1 MEEEIITPEEEVF
14 DYHKLRYI
22 LDSDGYILHTSFGG
36 LVVCDLGEC
45 TEYNGEVPSGY
56 ETIEEWFDNEID
68 RLNAW
73 KIVEGNLVFD
83 ENKYNELQLRCEKEE
98 EENATATHKW
108 VKDQLGKSSQVVID
122 ELSSS
127 VSGTSLIVI
136 NDSGEYEIPTLN
148 VSSETIEECEVLVSN
163 KNLLGNDA
171 VTQTLNGVTF
181 TINEDKTITLNGTA
195 TANIELN
202 LKGTSNNLD
211 MLFLIQKE
219 TNYVVGGLTNGVNLN
234 LYNFDGTDRTLIGT
248 YGNEAISLNNNEK
261 VTQASL
267 VIASGTKLEKV
278 TISPQIE
285 INDVA
290 TDYIE
295 HKENKVSV
303 SLYDKEA
310 TIYDLY
316 SYNPVSVIMADEE
329 INIEVSYFR
338 YKSLED
344 KFASISNNID
354 SISTQVSQTTE
365 SINNTYTEVVQLQTE
380 VTQNKEAFEVSVSQ
394 LTQTINTNNASMQE
408 SIDNINDTISNGV
421 ELVKNNLVTI
431 DINGISVT
439 TNTSAISTLL
449 SNDRFSIKTKS
460 DDELFFVGYD
470 YDLQKTVSRIDNL
483 TVTNYLTAGYH
494 RTEGFVIDGEN
505 RSGDFYVGE

>member
-285 INDVA
+285 INNAA

-310 TIYDLY
+310 TIYDLK
-316 SYNPVSVIMADEE
+316 SYNPVSVIMTDEE
-329 INIEVSYFR
+329 VNIEVSYFR

-365 SINNTYTEVVQLQTE
+365 SLETIENEIDETKTNLETLSTT
-380 VTQNKEAFEVSVSQ
+380 VTQNNQSVITSIEE
-394 LTQTINTNNASMQE
+394 INQNLA
-408 SIDNINDTISNGV
+408 DGV
-421 ELVKNNLVTI
+421 EIVKNSLVTI
-431 DINGISVT
+431 DINGISVE
-439 TNTSAISTLL
+439 TNTSAISTLMTNEKFIIQNRSGTYL
-449 SNDRFSIKTKS
+449 AYF
-460 DDELFFVGYD
+460 GYD
-470 YDLQKTVSRIDNL
+470 EAEGKTIAKMDNL
-483 TVTNYLTAGYH
+483 TVDNYFTAGYH
-494 RTEGFVIDGEN
+494 RTEKFEVDGEK
-505 RSGDFYVGE
+505 RTGFFFVGE